1 MRREH
6 FQFQHRQRPTRD
18 LKVVCSSEFS
28 ISCVHVHGTTCLIES
43 GFTEATATATLSSIA
58 GWPQGSVP
66 TEAPS
71 VEKAGNLAVA
81 QATTL
86 LVCDTKGICL
96 MLGPAI
102 LIFDIT

>member
-1 MRREH
+1 MCARPRHHLPDREW
-6 FQFQHRQRPTRD
+6 FHRGNGNSHT
-18 LKVVCSSEFS
+18 F
-28 ISCVHVHGTTCLIES
+28 VHS
-43 GFTEATATATLSSIA
+43 
-58 GWPQGSVP
+58 WPQGSVP